1 MELKVGDVVYSKAG
15 HDAKKAYAV
24 VGVGLPKGYVAVAD
38 GDKHLLSK
46 PKIKNPKHLRYVG
59 EELSEVTTKLE
70 AGTLQDWDLIY
81 FLKKFRE
88 D

>member
-1 MELKVGDVVYSKAG
+1 
-15 HDAKKAYAV
+15 
-24 VGVGLPKGYVAVAD
+24 VAVAD